1 MFAQPRTFRCPN
13 CKEMVNDSMKDCPFC
28 KVPLDP
34 GVVALAAER
43 QEKANR
49 AYNDANFLKIAASS
63 MYVFLGVGLIPLLG
77 FVYYGFI
84 LTFVAVLVMLIRWQV
99 RFAGLL
105 TDDPDYLRAKRSR
118 NIAMIPLAA
127 GDTFGFFSGTFPE
140 PVSLKTL
147 LKNVRA

>member
-1 MFAQPRTFRCPN
+1 MFARPRTFRCPN

-49 AYNDANFLKIAASS
+49 SYSDANFLKIAATS
-63 MYVFLGVGLIPLLG
+63 MFVFLGIGLIPLLG

-84 LTFVAVLVMLIRWQV
+84 FTFVVVLVLLIRWQV
-99 RFAGLL
+99 KFSGLL
-105 TDDPDYLRAKRSR
+105 TDDPDYQRAKRSR
-118 NIAMIPLAA
+118 NIALILWLLAIPL
-127 GDTFGFFSGTFPE
+127 GF
-140 PVSLKTL
+140 L
-147 LKNVRA
+147 VRPFLSFFLSRLS

>member
-13 CKEMVNDSMKDCPFC
+13 CKEMVNDGMKDCPLC

-118 NIAMIPLAA
+118 NIAMILWLLAIPL
-127 GDTFGFFSGTFPE
+127 GFLVGPFLSLL
-140 PVSLKTL
+140 VSRLF
-147 LKNVRA
+147 

>member
-1 MFAQPRTFRCPN
+1 MFARPRTFRCPN

-49 AYNDANFLKIAASS
+49 AYSDANFLKIAATS
-63 MYVFLGVGLIPLLG
+63 MFVFLGIGLIPLLG

-84 LTFVAVLVMLIRWQV
+84 FTFLVVFVLLIRWQV
-99 RFAGLL
+99 KFSGLL
-105 TDDPDYLRAKRSR
+105 TDDPDYQRAKRSR
-118 NIAMIPLAA
+118 NIALILWLLAIPL
-127 GDTFGFFSGTFPE
+127 GFLVGPFLSFFLSRPF
-140 PVSLKTL
+140 
-147 LKNVRA
+147 

>member
-34 GVVALAAER
+34 GIVALAAER

-49 AYNDANFLKIAASS
+49 AYSDANFLKIAATS
-63 MYVFLGVGLIPLLG
+63 MFVFLGIGLIPLLG

-84 LTFVAVLVMLIRWQV
+84 FTFVVVLVLLIRWQV
-99 RFAGLL
+99 KFSGLL
-105 TDDPDYLRAKRSR
+105 TDDPDYQRAKRSR
-118 NIAMIPLAA
+118 NIALILWLLAIPL
-127 GDTFGFFSGTFPE
+127 GF
-140 PVSLKTL
+140 L
-147 LKNVRA
+147 VRPFLSFFLSRLF

>member
-34 GVVALAAER
+34 GIVALAAER

-49 AYNDANFLKIAASS
+49 AYSDANFLKIAATS
-63 MYVFLGVGLIPLLG
+63 MFVFLGIGLIPLLG

-84 LTFVAVLVMLIRWQV
+84 FTFVVVLVLLIRWQV
-99 RFAGLL
+99 KFSGLL
-105 TDDPDYLRAKRSR
+105 TDDPDYQRAKRSR
-118 NIAMIPLAA
+118 NFALILWLLAIPL
-127 GDTFGFFSGTFPE
+127 GF
-140 PVSLKTL
+140 L
-147 LKNVRA
+147 VRPFLSFFLSRLF

>member
-1 MFAQPRTFRCPN
+1 
-13 CKEMVNDSMKDCPFC
+13 MVNDSMKDCPFC

-118 NIAMIPLAA
+118 NIAMILWLLAIPL
-127 GDTFGFFSGTFPE
+127 GFLVGPFLSLL
-140 PVSLKTL
+140 VSRLF
-147 LKNVRA
+147 

>member
-13 CKEMVNDSMKDCPFC
+13 CKEMINDSMKDCPFC

-49 AYNDANFLKIAASS
+49 AYNDANFLKIAATS
-63 MYVFLGVGLIPLLG
+63 MFVFLGIGLIPLLG

-84 LTFVAVLVMLIRWQV
+84 LTFVAALVMLIRWQV

-118 NIAMIPLAA
+118 NIAMILWLVAIPL
-127 GDTFGFFSGTFPE
+127 GFLVGPFMSLL
-140 PVSLKTL
+140 VSRLF
-147 LKNVRA
+147 

>member
-49 AYNDANFLKIAASS
+49 AYNDANFLKIAATS
-63 MYVFLGVGLIPLLG
+63 MFVFLGIGLIPLLG

-84 LTFVAVLVMLIRWQV
+84 VTFVVVLVLLIPWQV
-99 RFAGLL
+99 KFSGLL

-118 NIAMIPLAA
+118 NIALILWLLAIPL
-127 GDTFGFFSGTFPE
+127 GFLVGPFLSFFL
-140 PVSLKTL
+140 SRLF
-147 LKNVRA
+147 

>member
-1 MFAQPRTFRCPN
+1 MFARPRTFRCPN

-49 AYNDANFLKIAASS
+49 SYSDANFLKIAATS
-63 MYVFLGVGLIPLLG
+63 MFVFLGIGLIPLLG

-84 LTFVAVLVMLIRWQV
+84 VTFVVVLVLLIRWQV
-99 RFAGLL
+99 KFSGLL
-105 TDDPDYLRAKRSR
+105 TDDPDYQRAKRSR
-118 NIAMIPLAA
+118 NIALILWLLAIPL
-127 GDTFGFFSGTFPE
+127 GF
-140 PVSLKTL
+140 L
-147 LKNVRA
+147 VRPFLSFFLSRLS

>member
-34 GVVALAAER
+34 GIVALAAER

-49 AYNDANFLKIAASS
+49 AYNDANFLKIAATS
-63 MYVFLGVGLIPLLG
+63 MFVFLGIGLIPLLG

-84 LTFVAVLVMLIRWQV
+84 VTFVVVLVLLIRWQV
-99 RFAGLL
+99 KFSGLL
-105 TDDPDYLRAKRSR
+105 TDDPDYQRAKRSR
-118 NIAMIPLAA
+118 NIALILWLLAIPL
-127 GDTFGFFSGTFPE
+127 GFLVGPFLSFFL
-140 PVSLKTL
+140 SRLF
-147 LKNVRA
+147 